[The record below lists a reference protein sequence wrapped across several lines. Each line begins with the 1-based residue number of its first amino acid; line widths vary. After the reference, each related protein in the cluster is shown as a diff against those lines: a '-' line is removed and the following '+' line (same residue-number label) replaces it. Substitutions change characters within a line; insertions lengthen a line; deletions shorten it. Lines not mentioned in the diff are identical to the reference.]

1 MEDLQVAAVSMF
13 SALGNKAENL
23 SRMESLVRKAAQSG
37 AQAVCFPELNLSGYL
52 LKRNPAEIA
61 ETIPGPS
68 SEAVWQMA
76 QKNEVLIL
84 AGLPEK
90 RDGKIFISHF
100 AASPGG
106 ILGVYRKIHLGT
118 TEEGIFQ
125 SGEECPVFRSG
136 GTKFGIE
143 LCFDGH
149 FPELS
154 TILALKGAEVIFI
167 PHASPRE
174 SGEEKRGRWLRYLS
188 ARAYDNSVFV
198 VACNPTGQTEN
209 GFVFPGAAV
218 VLDPKGEVL
227 ASNQEEEEEVVY
239 AVLRKENFLKVREN
253 PHGFFLNRRRP
264 ELYREQL
271 KNWEKGK

>member
-1 MEDLQVAAVSMF
+1 MEDFRIALVTMI
-13 SALGNKAENL
+13 SALGDKTANL
-23 SRMESLVRKAAQSG
+23 SRMERLVRRAAEGG
-37 AQAVCFPELNLSGYL
+37 AQAVCFPELNIGGYV
-52 LKRNPAEIA
+52 LKNPAETA

-76 QKNEVLIL
+76 QKYEILIL
-84 AGLPEK
+84 AGLPERQEDK
-90 RDGKIFISHF
+90 VFISHL
-100 AASPGG
+100 AAGPEG

-118 TEEGIFQ
+118 NEEGTYQ
-125 SGEECPVFRSG
+125 AGSECPVFRYR
-136 GTKFGIE
+136 GTNFGIE

-154 TILALKGAEVIFI
+154 TILALKGAEAIFI

-174 SGEEKRGRWLRYLS
+174 SGEGKRERWLRYLP

-198 VACNPTGQTEN
+198 AACNPTGTTEN
-209 GFVFPGAAV
+209 GFSFPAAAV

-227 ASNQEEEEEVVY
+227 AANRGEGEEIVQ
-239 AVLRKENFLKVREN
+239 AVLRKDALAKVREN

-264 ELYREQL
+264 ELYGQL
-271 KNWEKGK
+271 SKKA